1 MLYALRSFWILARET
16 VSSWIAHKDA
26 RAGAALA
33 YYSVFSL
40 GPVMVIAI
48 AIAGV
53 AFGSEAA
60 AGQVESQLR
69 DVLGDA
75 AAQAVNAMLVSAK
88 APKQGL
94 FATIIGTT
102 VLLFTAIGVV
112 AELKD
117 AFNTVWEVHTKKVSG
132 LWDFIR
138 TYLVSLAAVLSL
150 GFLLL
155 ISLLF
160 TAALSAIGKYFDGQ
174 LPTSLF
180 HLVGSVVSFAVVA
193 SVFAMMF
200 KLLPDTKVEWRDVAL
215 GAGLTAVLFELGKL
229 AIGIY
234 VGNQA
239 LDSAYGAAAS
249 LVVILIWIYYTSQ
262 IVLIGAEFTHRHAVW
277 HRQRTGLPPGPSQCL
292 TGSGIADLSIDRDR

>member
-1 MLYALRSFWILARET
+1 M
-16 VSSWIAHKDA
+16 SSWIAHKDA

-117 AFNTVWEVHTKKVSG
+117 AFNTVWEVDTKKVSG

-150 GFLLL
+150 GFLLS

-160 TAALSAIGKYFDGQ
+160 TAALSAIGKY
-174 LPTSLF
+174 S
-180 HLVGSVVSFAVVA
+180 
-193 SVFAMMF
+193 M
-200 KLLPDTKVEWRDVAL
+200 
-215 GAGLTAVLFELGKL
+215 
-229 AIGIY
+229 
-234 VGNQA
+234 
-239 LDSAYGAAAS
+239 DSCQRAY
-249 LVVILIWIYYTSQ
+249 
-262 IVLIGAEFTHRHAVW
+262 FT
-277 HRQRTGLPPGPSQCL
+277 L
-292 TGSGIADLSIDRDR
+292 